1 MTMTAGDPRLDVM
14 EARLEDLREGQR
26 ETNARFDAVQQ
37 QTVTRFD
44 TFQDQMNTRFDAVQQ
59 QINTRFDA
67 VQQQINARFDAVQQ
81 QFNARFD
88 RLLLALIAIG
98 AIQIRL
104 LIILATRGN

>member
-1 MTMTAGDPRLDVM
+1 MTTGDPWLDVL
-14 EARLEDLREGQR
+14 EARREGQR
-26 ETNARFDAVQQ
+26 ETNARLE
-37 QTVTRFD
+37 T
-44 TFQDQMNTRFDAVQQ
+44 VQQ
-59 QINTRFDA
+59 QINARFDA

-98 AIQIRL
+98 AIQIGL

>member
-1 MTMTAGDPRLDVM
+1 MTMTTGDHQLDVV

-26 ETNARFDAVQQ
+26 ETNA
-37 QTVTRFD
+37 
-44 TFQDQMNTRFDAVQQ
+44 
-59 QINTRFDA
+59 RFDA

-98 AIQIRL
+98 AIQIGL
-104 LIILATRGN
+104 LIILASRGN